1 MIVKIAIGVLK
12 LFLRNR
18 HARCKRVNLQK
29 AMRLCNNQIMAV
41 GERRP
46 ELYSS
51 FGKLSAFWRFVEF
64 LANAFGRVLPT
75 IPFVER
81 QVADEYICLVE
92 QHDEIKN
99 SINTQNCVFDCPSY
113 PVASS
118 ARIIAKRR
126 RGSRSFSF
134 LDEPVSV
141 VPYVRGSRQ
150 LDMDSSYVRTSGR
163 CITNFCAHWTGST
176 CRLGGAI
183 SNVQIRAR
191 PPKSCPIRESC
202 RWNFENPESACR
214 SCKFLPYSKI
224 LNLVPG

>member
-12 LFLRNR
+12 LFVRNR
-18 HARCKRVNLQK
+18 HARCKRVNLQNTV
-29 AMRLCNNQIMAV
+29 RLCHNQIMAV

-51 FGKLSAFWRFVEF
+51 VGKIGAFWRCVEF
-64 LANAFGRVLPT
+64 LANAFGRILPT

-81 QVADEYICLVE
+81 QVAHEYICLVE

-99 SINTQNCVFDCPSY
+99 SIDTRNSVFDCPSY

-118 ARIIAKRR
+118 DRIIAKRR

-134 LDEPVSV
+134 LNETVSV
-141 VPYVRGSRQ
+141 VSGVRDSRQ
-150 LDMDSSYVRTSGR
+150 LDIDLSYVRTSGR
-163 CITNFCAHWTGST
+163 CITNSCAHWTGST
-176 CRLGGAI
+176 CRLGAAI
-183 SNVQIRAR
+183 SSVQLRAK

-214 SCKFLPYSKI
+214 SCKFLPYSKL
-224 LNLVPG
+224 LNLIPN